1 VIWVEFALTGL
12 VAGFLAGYLGI
23 GGGLVLVPV
32 LTWLLSRDPATTSH
46 ATHMAVATSLATM
59 LLTSLSSILAHHRR
73 DAVSWPLT
81 GQLAPGLLVGSL
93 CGALLAD
100 QLSSKTLAAVF
111 GVFALAVG
119 LHMLAGRKPAA
130 HAGPAGRTKNSIA
143 GVIFGAIS
151 SVVGIGGGSLT
162 APWFMWHGS
171 RPQQAIATAA
181 ACGYP
186 IAVMGS
192 LSYAWLGRDAVSAP
206 WSLGY
211 VSLPAFVGISAF
223 TVLAAPLG
231 AAAVHRT
238 PPERVRRLFGVF
250 LMLIALKM
258 VGGWIMG

>member
-1 VIWVEFALTGL
+1 VIWIEFALTGV

-32 LTWLLSRDPATTSH
+32 LTWLLSRDPATASH
-46 ATHMAVATSLATM
+46 ATHMAVATSLSTM

-73 DAVSWPLT
+73 GAVSWPLT
-81 GQLAPGLLVGSL
+81 RQLAPGLLVGAL
-93 CGALLAD
+93 CGALVAD
-100 QLSSKTLAAVF
+100 QLSSATLAAVF
-111 GVFALAVG
+111 GVFALVVG
-119 LHMLAGRKPAA
+119 LHMLLGRKPDV
-130 HAGPAGRTKNSIA
+130 HGQPADGTRNTLA

-151 SVVGIGGGSLT
+151 SIVGIGGGSLT
-162 APWFMWHGS
+162 APWFMWHGT

-192 LSYAWLGRDAVSAP
+192 LSYAWLGRDAIAVP

-211 VSLPAFVGISAF
+211 VYLPAFLGISAF

-238 PPERVRRLFGVF
+238 APGQVRRLFGIF
-250 LMLIALKM
+250 LMLMALRM
-258 VGGWIMG
+258 IGSWLS